1 MNTFRLVAAGTLLAG
16 FCGMAFSPRPD
27 VKTTSTTKMTF
38 KGAMGTLMKMAGGNK
53 PANSTQYIK
62 GNKSRS
68 DNFDDEGKLT
78 ISSIIDLDREVIVNI
93 DHKKKEFMEMTF
105 AEMREMLKKIG
116 APAQEQ
122 ATSSSEKPPEVK
134 VSFDVKVDRSGEKK
148 NLLGYNT
155 EKVVLTLTVQGEG
168 QSENGEKGK
177 GGLVVTSTHWLA
189 SEIQG
194 YDEFKAFQKMFVE
207 KLGAAF
213 DAKNMA
219 AALQGMLRGNP
230 QLSEAMKKLAEESDK
245 LQGVPLSTTSVFET
259 WAETSGEKNMAQE
272 TQSSEQ
278 EKPKSV
284 GGLLGGLGKKF
295 GQKAVKKDEGANTS
309 GRSVLLES
317 TNEITEISN
326 APVDAGMFNTP
337 AGYTKKTMPK

>member
-1 MNTFRLVAAGTLLAG
+1 
-16 FCGMAFSPRPD
+16 
-27 VKTTSTTKMTF
+27 
-38 KGAMGTLMKMAGGNK
+38 
-53 PANSTQYIK
+53 
-62 GNKSRS
+62 
-68 DNFDDEGKLT
+68 
-78 ISSIIDLDREVIVNI
+78 
-93 DHKKKEFMEMTF
+93 
-105 AEMREMLKKIG
+105 
-116 APAQEQ
+116 
-122 ATSSSEKPPEVK
+122 
-134 VSFDVKVDRSGEKK
+134 
-148 NLLGYNT
+148 
-155 EKVVLTLTVQGEG
+155 
-168 QSENGEKGK
+168 
-177 GGLVVTSTHWLA
+177 
-189 SEIQG
+189 
-194 YDEFKAFQKMFVE
+194 MFVE

-219 AALQGMLRGNP
+219 AALQGMLKGNP
-230 QLSEAMKKLAEESDK
+230 QLPEAMKKLAEESDK

-272 TQSSEQ
+272 TQSAEQ

-295 GQKAVKKDEGANTS
+295 GQKAVKKDEGANNS